1 LIWFARRLGARF
13 PSGDKVA
20 LQSVVLEVKIG
31 SGGLAGSAGGAV
43 GLPKSGWAAVP
54 DPGPGRRSLLLSG
67 VSLSAHAGWRFTEP
81 GYALVNDGGN
91 SVGACSVPPH
101 SDSQGRPRLPLS
113 VQGTWTV
120 LAPRGPAIS
129 SLTELS
135 ARLLLVVDTAADD
148 EIRGQLLAAAEREA
162 PTLFDAARD
171 KARADAPTTD
181 TDPSRGPGDVGGPG
195 GPEYPPFGQGAPAEW
210 GAARSVGWGPP
221 GASGQPAP
229 GWGSVGSNPPPGA
242 PLNPPRSDGW

>member
-1 LIWFARRLGARF
+1 
-13 PSGDKVA
+13 
-20 LQSVVLEVKIG
+20 
-31 SGGLAGSAGGAV
+31 
-43 GLPKSGWAAVP
+43 
-54 DPGPGRRSLLLSG
+54 

-91 SVGACSVPPH
+91 GVGACSVPPH

-129 SLTELS
+129 PLTELS